1 MIGAQFW
8 YYPLLILTIIIG
20 FIIYYGISKKISHLL
35 YTFFIGLYIVML
47 DYDLQVLGIYIK
59 NTELLKFL
67 SYTFSTILFLYLG
80 KKISKNNK
88 EEKKER

>member
-1 MIGAQFW
+1 
-8 YYPLLILTIIIG
+8 
-20 FIIYYGISKKISHLL
+20 
-35 YTFFIGLYIVML
+35 ML

-67 SYTFSTILFLYLG
+67 AYTFSTILFLYLG

-88 EEKKER
+88 EEKKEKTDNKEKTKKKDKKNKKVKNGK